1 MINSFSMETVIV
13 KITEALSRES
23 QNISMK
29 NKIHSQSDINLPRL
43 KN

>member
-1 MINSFSMETVIV
+1 MINSFSMEAVIV

-23 QNISMK
+23 QNIGMK